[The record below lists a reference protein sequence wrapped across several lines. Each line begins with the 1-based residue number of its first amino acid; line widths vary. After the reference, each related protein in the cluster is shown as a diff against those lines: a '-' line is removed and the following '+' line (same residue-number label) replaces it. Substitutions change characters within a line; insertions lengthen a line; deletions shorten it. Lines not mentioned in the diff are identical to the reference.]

1 MVRKLNKDAEI
12 ICTNYSKVDLTKIIN
27 TNLFDME
34 KAKENEDWLA

>member
-12 ICTNYSKVDLTKIIN
+12 IETNHAKVDLKKIIN

-34 KAKENEDWLA
+34 KA